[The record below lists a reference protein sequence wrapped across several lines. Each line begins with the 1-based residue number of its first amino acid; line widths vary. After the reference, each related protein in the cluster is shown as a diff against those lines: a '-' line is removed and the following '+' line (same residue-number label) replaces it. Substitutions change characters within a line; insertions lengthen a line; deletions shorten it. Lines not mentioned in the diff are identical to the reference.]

1 MGLMSCSEIL
11 PQIKPQKHL
20 AGTKCSNGSPVIDSG
35 AKCSNWDNR
44 NIKIMPS
51 LVDMPP
57 PDRRSGAAD
66 ISGGTECV
74 DDWNPG
80 DCRSNDEFPTHP
92 GISQTLLNK
101 EIERNDIANKSKEVD
116 IKDVVV
122 AFDSMVNADLAN
134 ENTYVI
140 RSKTDKLDMQSHLQ
154 ENLSTALKHNRL
166 NGTKDDIRNKVE
178 VNDVN
183 GCLMVKNDEKDENE
197 KSYDDENDDRDE
209 IKGRTNVRAI
219 CDKFEGRKRMVK
231 RNQIRLSPK
240 SKSSPLLKVK
250 RIKMMKRPSNTMK
263 TDPKEPVNVI
273 SPENTVRKTA
283 TNNSKVGKIIA
294 ALENNI
300 EKGADVEGIEV
311 DEKKE
316 KKKVENAFKKLMNA
330 NNRGDITPSP
340 GSKKR
345 RKRIGSL
352 KSHGTMK
359 LDDWLMKE
367 K

>member
-1 MGLMSCSEIL
+1 
-11 PQIKPQKHL
+11 
-20 AGTKCSNGSPVIDSG
+20 
-35 AKCSNWDNR
+35 
-44 NIKIMPS
+44 
-51 LVDMPP
+51 
-57 PDRRSGAAD
+57 
-66 ISGGTECV
+66 
-74 DDWNPG
+74 
-80 DCRSNDEFPTHP
+80 
-92 GISQTLLNK
+92 
-101 EIERNDIANKSKEVD
+101 
-116 IKDVVV
+116 
-122 AFDSMVNADLAN
+122 
-134 ENTYVI
+134 
-140 RSKTDKLDMQSHLQ
+140 
-154 ENLSTALKHNRL
+154 
-166 NGTKDDIRNKVE
+166 
-178 VNDVN
+178 
-183 GCLMVKNDEKDENE
+183 
-197 KSYDDENDDRDE
+197 
-209 IKGRTNVRAI
+209 
-219 CDKFEGRKRMVK
+219 
-231 RNQIRLSPK
+231 
-240 SKSSPLLKVK
+240 
-250 RIKMMKRPSNTMK
+250 MK

>member
-1 MGLMSCSEIL
+1 MMSFQHSQVL
-11 PQIKPQKHL
+11 
-20 AGTKCSNGSPVIDSG
+20 
-35 AKCSNWDNR
+35 
-44 NIKIMPS
+44 
-51 LVDMPP
+51 
-57 PDRRSGAAD
+57 
-66 ISGGTECV
+66 
-74 DDWNPG
+74 
-80 DCRSNDEFPTHP
+80 
-92 GISQTLLNK
+92 QTLHNK

-154 ENLSTALKHNRL
+154 ENLSTALKHNGL

-240 SKSSPLLKVK
+240 SKPSPLLKVK
-250 RIKMMKRPSNTMK
+250 LIKMMKRPSNTMK

-330 NNRGDITPSP
+330 NNRGDTTPSP
-340 GSKKR
+340 GIKKG